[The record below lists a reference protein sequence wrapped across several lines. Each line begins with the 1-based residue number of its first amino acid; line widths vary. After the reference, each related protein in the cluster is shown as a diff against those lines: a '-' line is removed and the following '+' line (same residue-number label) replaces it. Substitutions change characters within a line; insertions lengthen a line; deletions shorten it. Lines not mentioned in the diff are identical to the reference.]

1 MAVCALGLLQR
12 LEWARRTFIA
22 LLFVTIA
29 MNLAGLFLQ
38 QEFLQLLVDTT
49 RRQTPLPAGANDV
62 FEGVVSAARWMAA
75 GATFAA
81 TIVLASIIRRL
92 RLPVVRQE
100 FA

>member
-1 MAVCALGLLQR
+1 
-12 LEWARRTFIA
+12 
-22 LLFVTIA
+22 
-29 MNLAGLFLQ
+29 
-38 QEFLQLLVDTT
+38 
-49 RRQTPLPAGANDV
+49 
-62 FEGVVSAARWMAA
+62 MAA